1 MKILVF
7 RMDFAGKKWKEYLPE
22 EFGEETAE
30 KFSVESHRTAKMHD
44 AKISVLDFKGDS
56 KLIEK
61 LKNHEQVTSAY
72 LVKNDKEHHIK
83 LNEKVAAE
91 SAEA

>member
-44 AKISVLDFKGDS
+44 AKISILNFDGDS
-56 KLIEK
+56 ELINK
-61 LKNHEQVTSAY
+61 IKNHDNVSSAY
-72 LVKNDKEHHIK
+72 LIKQDKEHHIK
-83 LNEKVAAE
+83 LNRKEP
-91 SAEA
+91 AEAPES